1 LLARLVDW
9 QIKDGPKEKYARMR
23 QRDRKTDR
31 QKDRKTERQIDRK
44 TERYAYIPID
54 LKSIDRFTIYRN
66 IYPCYELLN
75 GNVILQL
82 VRY

>member
-1 LLARLVDW
+1 MREIERL
-9 QIKDGPKEKYARMR
+9 
-23 QRDRKTDR
+23 RDTE
-31 QKDRKTERQIDRK
+31 TERQIDRK
-44 TERYAYIPID
+44 ICKYAYIPID
-54 LKSIDRFTIYRN
+54 IKSIDRLPIHRN